1 MLNLIE
7 RDSYLE
13 PYTLEIDGRYRYFLQ
28 KEKELTKN
36 GRQTLSSFASGY
48 LYFGLHRTSTGW
60 CFREWAPNAKKI
72 VLIGDFSNW
81 EERPEFELKALP
93 GGVWERRL
101 PRKALVHGQH
111 YKMKVYWDG
120 GCGAPRRSISSRI
133 QSLSQKQRLCSST
146 SATLV
151 WHKRRRRLVH
161 IKSSRRKSCPA

>member
-81 EERPEFELKALP
+81 EERPEYELKALP

-120 GCGAPRRSISSRI
+120 GCGERIPAWTRRVVQDEATKIF
-133 QSLSQKQRLCSST
+133 
-146 SATLV
+146 SAQV
-151 WHKRRRRLVH
+151 W
-161 IKSSRRKSCPA
+161 C